1 MNSPSL
7 PPMDDDIASLL
18 RRERLSE
25 PFPPSGAR
33 ERGFDAVMAKVAAA
47 EALARVPQTAALP
60 PKTTSPRGVAISAA
74 LVLGAMLGALVATLV
89 PRAFEAP
96 KATAPSTH
104 EVVYIP
110 VDVPIGYPA
119 FTAAPDL
126 TFEDAPKAKTPAPQ
140 ASQTGAGLTAE
151 RNLLDAARVA
161 LARGEANEAVRLA
174 ERHRRDFPAGALVE
188 EREAIATKAL
198 VDAHRPAEAK
208 ARGAAFEKRFPQ
220 SAMLRSV
227 KSSLAT
233 LTDTP

>member
-7 PPMDDDIASLL
+7 PPMDDDISSLL

-25 PFPPSGAR
+25 PFPPAGAR

-47 EALARVPQTAALP
+47 EALARLPQTAALP
-60 PKTTSPRGVAISAA
+60 PKTSPRGAAIPAA
-74 LVLGAMLGALVATLV
+74 LVLGALLGALVATLV
-89 PRAFEAP
+89 PKAFEAP
-96 KATAPSTH
+96 KATAASTH
-104 EVVYIP
+104 EVVYVP

-119 FTAAPDL
+119 FTAAPADL
-126 TFEDAPKAKTPAPQ
+126 TFEDSPKAKTPAPQ

-161 LARGEANEAVRLA
+161 LASGEANEAVRLA

-208 ARGAAFEKRFPQ
+208 VRGAAFEKRFPQ

>member
-7 PPMDDDIASLL
+7 PPMDDDITSLL

-33 ERGFDAVMAKVAAA
+33 ERAFDAVMAKVAAA

-60 PKTTSPRGVAISAA
+60 PKTPKRGAAIAAA
-74 LVLGAMLGALVATLV
+74 LAVGALLGALVATLV
-89 PRAFEAP
+89 PTAFKAP

-104 EVVYIP
+104 EVVYVP
-110 VDVPIGYPA
+110 VDVPIGYPT

-126 TFEDAPKAKTPAPQ
+126 TFEDVPKVKTPAPQ

-161 LARGEANEAVRLA
+161 LASGEANEAVRLA